1 MQPFRTNKSNQC
13 VIPSEDKF
21 SSFSTGKFKQKPII
35 CPRQVSSNFRP
46 INNRFNDAIVMSV
59 FDRLRTTQRITR
71 PEILN
76 NITILFKTRVL
87 NPELEAES
95 KMTKLML
102 IATLTHNN
110 VFRNYLPAERKHIQ
124 LDDDIQ
130 E

>member
-1 MQPFRTNKSNQC
+1 MQPSRSHSVNKC

-21 SSFSTGKFKQKPII
+21 SSVSTGKFKQKPNI
-35 CPRQVSSNFRP
+35 CSRQVSSNFRP
-46 INNRFNDAIVMSV
+46 INNRFNDAVVMSV
-59 FDRLRTTQRITR
+59 FDRLRTTQRITHT
-71 PEILN
+71 EILN

-95 KMTKLML
+95 KMTKLLL

-110 VFRNYLPAERKHIQ
+110 VFRNYLPAEKKHIQ
-124 LDDDIQ
+124 LDNDIQ